1 MRATEDLLAGSS
13 RTTEDL
19 LAESSRITEAA
30 TNTIDQAAA
39 EEFAERLLGDYTSAM
54 VTLMI
59 DIGHRTGLFDA
70 AAAGPGTSDDLAQ
83 RAGLTERYVREWLGA
98 ITTAGITTYDPL
110 TRTYTLPAAHAAC
123 LTGGGAT
130 NVAPLSLLV
139 GHLGTHIEDVAKA
152 FREGGGVPYEKYRPG
167 FTDVMDGINRG
178 LYDGQLIDGILPLT
192 GDLPDRLRSGIR
204 AADIGCGTGHALTV
218 LATAF
223 PASTFV
229 GYDIAADAI
238 DQARAEAAD
247 AGLDNVT
254 FEVRDVAHLPAD
266 ARFDA
271 VFAFDAIHDQ
281 ADPDGVLRGVH
292 DALVPGGSFVAVDIK
307 ASSHLENN
315 VDNPLAP
322 MLYAVSTL
330 HCMTVSLACGG
341 AGLGTV
347 WGEELARQMFADAGF
362 EVVSVNDVPDDP
374 IDILYHCRRP

>member
-1 MRATEDLLAGSS
+1 MTTDTAAHPDATLD
-13 RTTEDL
+13 
-19 LAESSRITEAA
+19 EA
-30 TNTIDQAAA
+30 TIDTAAA
-39 EEFAERLLGDYTSAM
+39 EEFAERLFGDYTSAM

-70 AAAGPGTSDDLAQ
+70 AAAGPATSTDLAE

-98 ITTAGITTYDPL
+98 VTTAGITSYDPL
-110 TRTYTLPAAHAAC
+110 TRTYTLPAEHAAC
-123 LTGGGAT
+123 LTGDGAT
-130 NVAPLSLLV
+130 NVAPLSLIV
-139 GHLGTHIEDVAKA
+139 GHLATHIGDVTTA
-152 FREGGGVPYEKYRPG
+152 FREGGGVPYEKFRPG

-178 LYDGQLIDGILPLT
+178 LFDGQLIDGVLPLA
-192 GDLPDRLRSGIR
+192 GDVPARLAAGIR
-204 AADIGCGTGHALTV
+204 AADIGCGTGHALVV
-218 LATAF
+218 LAKAF

-238 DQARAEAAD
+238 DQARAEAAE
-247 AGLDNVT
+247 AGLTNVT
-254 FEVRDVAHLPAD
+254 FEVRDVADLPAD
-266 ARFDA
+266 ARFDV

-281 ADPDGVLRGVH
+281 ADPERVLRGVH

-315 VDNPLAP
+315 VGNPIAP
-322 MLYAVSTL
+322 LLYAVSTM

-341 AGLGTV
+341 AGLGTA

-362 EVVSVNDVPDDP
+362 EVVSVSDVPDDP